1 MEFWHQKWSTN
12 QIGFHRPVVN
22 DLLAK
27 HWSTI
32 EADQAAN
39 VLVPLCGKTV
49 DMHWLLEK
57 GHAIT
62 GIELVEE
69 AVRQFFDEAYITPA
83 IQKEGVHQR
92 FTAGDLTVLQG
103 DLFTLPANAASCE
116 AWYDR
121 AAMVALPST
130 MRQAYVDQIH
140 SLCAPG
146 SVGLMITFAYP
157 QEQMQGPP
165 FSLPDQEVL
174 ALFADRFEVTLLE
187 TLQLEDEK
195 QRGISEL
202 TSSVFQL
209 VRI

>member
-1 MEFWHQKWSTN
+1 M
-12 QIGFHRPVVN
+12 VN

-32 EADQAAN
+32 EANQGAN
-39 VLVPLCGKTV
+39 VLVPLCGKTL
-49 DMHWLLEK
+49 DMHWLHDK
-57 GHAIT
+57 GHTIT

-69 AVRQFFDEAYITPA
+69 AVHQFFDEADATPA
-83 IQKEGVHQR
+83 IHQEGAHKR
-92 FTAGDLTVLQG
+92 FTADGLTILQG
-103 DLFTLPANAASCE
+103 DLFTLPADAASCE

-165 FSLPDQEVL
+165 FSLPNQEVFT
-174 ALFADRFEVTLLE
+174 LFEDRFEVTLLE
-187 TLQLEDEK
+187 TVQLEDEK

-202 TSSVFQL
+202 TSSVFKL

>member
-1 MEFWHQKWSTN
+1 M
-12 QIGFHRPVVN
+12 VN

-27 HWSTI
+27 HWPTI
-32 EADQAAN
+32 EANQGTN
-39 VLVPLCGKTV
+39 VLVPLCGKTL
-49 DMHWLLEK
+49 DMHWLHDK
-57 GHAIT
+57 GHTIT

-69 AVRQFFDEAYITPA
+69 AVHQFFDEAEATPA
-83 IQKEGVHQR
+83 IHQEGAHKR
-92 FTAGDLTVLQG
+92 FTADGLTILQG
-103 DLFTLPANAASCE
+103 DLFTLPADAASCD

-165 FSLPDQEVL
+165 FSLPNQEVFT
-174 ALFADRFEVTLLE
+174 LFEDRFEVTLLE
-187 TLQLEDEK
+187 TVQLEDEK

-202 TSSVFQL
+202 TSSVFKL

>member
-1 MEFWHQKWSTN
+1 M
-12 QIGFHRPVVN
+12 VN

-32 EADQAAN
+32 EANQGAN
-39 VLVPLCGKTV
+39 VLVPLCGKTL
-49 DMHWLLEK
+49 DMHWLHDK
-57 GHAIT
+57 GHTIT

-69 AVRQFFDEAYITPA
+69 AVHQFFDEAEATPA
-83 IQKEGVHQR
+83 IHQEGAHKR
-92 FTAGDLTVLQG
+92 FTADGLTILQG
-103 DLFTLPANAASCE
+103 DLFTLPTDAVSSD

-130 MRQAYVDQIH
+130 MRQAYVNQIH

-165 FSLPDQEVL
+165 FSLPNQEVFT
-174 ALFADRFEVTLLE
+174 LFEDRFEVTLLE
-187 TLQLEDEK
+187 TVQLEDEK

-202 TSSVFQL
+202 TSSVFKL

>member
-1 MEFWHQKWSTN
+1 M
-12 QIGFHRPVVN
+12 VN

-32 EADQAAN
+32 EANQGAN
-39 VLVPLCGKTV
+39 VLVPLCGKTL
-49 DMHWLLEK
+49 DMHWLHDK
-57 GHAIT
+57 GHTIT

-69 AVRQFFDEAYITPA
+69 AVHQFFDEAEATPA
-83 IQKEGVHQR
+83 IHQEGAHKR
-92 FTAGDLTVLQG
+92 FTANGLTILQG
-103 DLFTLPANAASCE
+103 DLFTLPADAASCE

-165 FSLPDQEVL
+165 FSLPNQEVFT
-174 ALFADRFEVTLLE
+174 LFEDRFEVTLLE
-187 TLQLEDEK
+187 TVQLEDEK

-202 TSSVFQL
+202 TSSVFKL

>member
-1 MEFWHQKWSTN
+1 M
-12 QIGFHRPVVN
+12 VN

-27 HWSTI
+27 HWSAI
-32 EADQAAN
+32 EANQGAN
-39 VLVPLCGKTV
+39 VLVPLCGKTL
-49 DMHWLLEK
+49 DMHWLHDK
-57 GHAIT
+57 GHTIT

-69 AVRQFFDEAYITPA
+69 AVHQFFNEAEATPV
-83 IQKEGVHQR
+83 IHQEGAHKR
-92 FTAGDLTVLQG
+92 FTADGLTILQG
-103 DLFTLPANAASCE
+103 DLFTLPTDAVSSD

-130 MRQAYVDQIH
+130 MRQAYVNQIH

-165 FSLPDQEVL
+165 FSLPNQEVFT
-174 ALFADRFEVTLLE
+174 LFEDRFEVTLLE
-187 TLQLEDEK
+187 TVQLEDEK

-202 TSSVFQL
+202 TSSVFKL

>member
-32 EADQAAN
+32 EANQAAN

-69 AVRQFFDEAYITPA
+69 AVRQFFDEADITPA

-130 MRQAYVDQIH
+130 MRHAYVDQIH
-140 SLCAPG
+140 SLFAPG

>member
-1 MEFWHQKWSTN
+1 M
-12 QIGFHRPVVN
+12 VN

-32 EADQAAN
+32 EANQGAN
-39 VLVPLCGKTV
+39 VLVPLCGKTL
-49 DMHWLLEK
+49 DMHWLHDK
-57 GHAIT
+57 GHTIT

-69 AVRQFFDEAYITPA
+69 AVHQFFNEAEATPV
-83 IQKEGVHQR
+83 IHQEGAHKR
-92 FTAGDLTVLQG
+92 FTADGLTILQG
-103 DLFTLPANAASCE
+103 DLFTLPADAASCE

-130 MRQAYVDQIH
+130 MRQAYVNQIH

-165 FSLPDQEVL
+165 FSLPNQEVFT
-174 ALFADRFEVTLLE
+174 LFEDRFEVTLLE
-187 TLQLEDEK
+187 TVQLEDEK

-202 TSSVFQL
+202 TSSVFKL

>member
-27 HWSTI
+27 HWPTI
-32 EADQAAN
+32 EANQGTN
-39 VLVPLCGKTV
+39 VLVPLCGKTL
-49 DMHWLLEK
+49 DMHWLHDK
-57 GHAIT
+57 GHTIT

-69 AVRQFFDEAYITPA
+69 AVHQFFDEADATPA
-83 IQKEGVHQR
+83 IHQEGAHKR
-92 FTAGDLTVLQG
+92 FTADDVTILQG
-103 DLFTLPANAASCE
+103 DLFTLPTDAVSSD

-165 FSLPDQEVL
+165 FSLPNQEVFT
-174 ALFADRFEVTLLE
+174 LFEDRFEVTLLE
-187 TLQLEDEK
+187 TVQLEDEK

-202 TSSVFQL
+202 TSSVFKL

>member
-1 MEFWHQKWSTN
+1 M
-12 QIGFHRPVVN
+12 
-22 DLLAK
+22 
-27 HWSTI
+27 
-32 EADQAAN
+32 
-39 VLVPLCGKTV
+39 V
-49 DMHWLLEK
+49 DK
-57 GHAIT
+57 GHTIT

-69 AVRQFFDEAYITPA
+69 AVHQFFDEAGIMP
-83 IQKEGVHQR
+83 IIHQEGVHQR
-92 FTAGDLTVLQG
+92 FTAGDLTIIQG
-103 DLFTLPANAASCE
+103 DLFTLPANAASCA

-121 AAMVALPST
+121 AAMVALPSS
-130 MRQAYVDQIH
+130 MRQAYVEQIH

-187 TLQLEDEK
+187 TVQLEDEK
-195 QRGISEL
+195 RRGLSEL

>member
-1 MEFWHQKWSTN
+1 
-12 QIGFHRPVVN
+12 
-22 DLLAK
+22 
-27 HWSTI
+27 
-32 EADQAAN
+32 
-39 VLVPLCGKTV
+39 
-49 DMHWLLEK
+49 MHWLLGK
-57 GHAIT
+57 GHVIT

-69 AVRQFFDEAYITPA
+69 AVRQFFDEAEITPA